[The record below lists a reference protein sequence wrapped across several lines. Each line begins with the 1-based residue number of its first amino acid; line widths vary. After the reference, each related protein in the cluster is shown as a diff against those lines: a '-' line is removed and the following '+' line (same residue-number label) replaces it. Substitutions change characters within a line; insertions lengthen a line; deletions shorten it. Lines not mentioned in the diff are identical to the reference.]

1 MEMKLN
7 LGIFIFELMIYFLN
21 KLELLLNEKNIFEY
35 SYFVIDNFDI
45 NCLLYFIISIKV
57 LLLIYLNIISKRY
70 LLFKIIF
77 N

>member
-45 NCLLYFIISIKV
+45 NCLLYFIIYIKV

-70 LLFKIIF
+70 FLFKIIF
-77 N
+77 I